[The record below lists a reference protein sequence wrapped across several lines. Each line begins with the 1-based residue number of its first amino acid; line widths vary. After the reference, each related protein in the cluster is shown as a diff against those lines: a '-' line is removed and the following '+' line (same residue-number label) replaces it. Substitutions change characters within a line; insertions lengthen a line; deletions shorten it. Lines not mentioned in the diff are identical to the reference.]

1 MARRHKLLAGFLA
14 VLVAGVALAYL
25 TIDDEA
31 PAFESPGEA
40 DTRDGASRLRV
51 SAAWRES
58 RARAL
63 VLEIDRFRPPPPRS
77 PS

>member
-31 PAFESPGEA
+31 PAFESPGEN
-40 DTRDGASRLRV
+40 
-51 SAAWRES
+51 W
-58 RARAL
+58 
-63 VLEIDRFRPPPPRS
+63 PPEWVAGPGRTLTS
-77 PS
+77 

>member
-1 MARRHKLLAGFLA
+1 VAAGRIEPEAASKTTLHNAAAWLAAEG
-14 VLVAGVALAYL
+14 
-25 TIDDEA
+25 
-31 PAFESPGEA
+31 AFESPGEA